1 MHALDVNTTP
11 ITTFTNHKSQN
22 GKIKVYIQMRQQQQ
36 QQQWE
41 GKEKTNSSHEL
52 RTLLGIST
60 EQDLLFSLSLFLPP
74 HKTEKTMH
82 HHNSY
87 RLLFPSQI
95 QVHTDIHTYPF
106 LKSASEWCVCVC
118 IHCVLLLLPSINSSR
133 PIITYSHSID
143 DINFLS
149 EAHKARMFPP
159 FLLLLTRALLLLLS
173 PPLIF
178 RFRFSFRICE
188 SAMAFVARD

>member
-1 MHALDVNTTP
+1 MGR
-11 ITTFTNHKSQN
+11 KR
-22 GKIKVYIQMRQQQQ
+22 KK
-36 QQQWE
+36 
-41 GKEKTNSSHEL
+41 NSSHEL

-60 EQDLLFSLSLFLPP
+60 EQDLLFSLSLSSPSKNRKDYAPP
-74 HKTEKTMH
+74 APPPQLISIVPFSSH
-82 HHNSY
+82 
-87 RLLFPSQI
+87 FQI
-95 QVHTDIHTYPF
+95 HTDIHTYPF
-106 LKSASEWCVCVC
+106 LTSASEWCACVC

-159 FLLLLTRALLLLLS
+159 FLLLLTRALLLMLLS

-178 RFRFSFRICE
+178 RFRFSFRIGE